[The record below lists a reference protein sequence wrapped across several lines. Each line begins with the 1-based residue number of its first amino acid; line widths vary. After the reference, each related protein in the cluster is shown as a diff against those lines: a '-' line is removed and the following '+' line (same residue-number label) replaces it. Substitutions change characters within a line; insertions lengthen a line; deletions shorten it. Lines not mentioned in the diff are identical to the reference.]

1 MRELILPPMSALRAW
16 LGRLPRP
23 VIDSLRFAR
32 TAALWLLEPLDRLR
46 RRVTL
51 IPDHG
56 PVPPLWLRRHS
67 GPISKIERAAAELS
81 ATIATLGLVHDDD
94 TVLDIG
100 CGCGSM
106 ALAFRRMLGPR
117 GSYVGFDVHGPS
129 IAWCKKHLAKDPR
142 LRFELAPLDTPWSR
156 GGTPTTQYR
165 FPANDGSV
173 DFVLAKSVFTHLLER
188 DAQHYLREIRRVL
201 KQGRSAMVT
210 AFLLDTP
217 EIAFPYGGPD
227 VWWSIRSRPEAA
239 VAYRRSHFLGM
250 VPAAALHVEK
260 TIDAFQDIIILT
272 CATASEP

>member
-16 LGRLPRP
+16 VGRLPRP
-23 VIDSLRFAR
+23 VIDSLRSTR

-51 IPDHG
+51 APGRG
-56 PVPPLWLRRHS
+56 PVPPLWLRRHA
-67 GPISKIERAAAELS
+67 GPISSFERAAAELS
-81 ATIATLGLVHDDD
+81 ATIATLGLVGEDD

-100 CGCGSM
+100 CGCRSM

-117 GSYVGFDVHGPS
+117 GTYVGFDVHGPS

-156 GGTPTTQYR
+156 GGTPPTQYR
-165 FPANDGSV
+165 FPADDGGV

-188 DAQHYLREIRRVL
+188 DARHYLGEIRRVL
-201 KQGRSAMVT
+201 KRGRSAMVT

-217 EIAFPYGGPD
+217 ESTFPYGGPD
-227 VWWSIRSRPEAA
+227 LWWSIRARPEAA
-239 VAYRRSHFLGM
+239 VAYRRSHFFGM
-250 VPAAALHVEK
+250 VGAAALSVAK
-260 TIDAFQDIIILT
+260 TIDGFQDIIILR
-272 CATASEP
+272 